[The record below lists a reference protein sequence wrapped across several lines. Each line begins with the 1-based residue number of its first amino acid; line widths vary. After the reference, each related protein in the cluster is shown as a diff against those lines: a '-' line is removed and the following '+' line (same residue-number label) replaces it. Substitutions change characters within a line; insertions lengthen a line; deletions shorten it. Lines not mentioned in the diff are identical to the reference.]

1 MGDMGGGD
9 SNSIS
14 LLLPLSTLGK
24 GLSLEDSGEALK
36 SSEEDVV
43 EGMPFFCISLSFW
56 AMRSETLA
64 VR

>member
-1 MGDMGGGD
+1 MGDRGGGD

-14 LLLPLSTLGK
+14 LPLPLSILGR
-24 GLSLEDSGEALK
+24 GLSVEDSGEVLG
-36 SSEEDVV
+36 SSVEEVA

>member
-24 GLSLEDSGEALK
+24 GLSLEDSGEVLK
-36 SSEEDVV
+36 SSVEDVV
-43 EGMPFFCISLSFW
+43 EGRPFFCISLSFW

>member
-14 LLLPLSTLGK
+14 LLLPLSTLGE
-24 GLSLEDSGEALK
+24 GLSLEDSGEVFN
-36 SSEEDVV
+36 SVV

>member
-1 MGDMGGGD
+1 MGGGD

-14 LLLPLSTLGK
+14 LPLPLSTLGK
-24 GLSLEDSGEALK
+24 GLSLEDSGEVLK
-36 SSEEDVV
+36 SSVEDVMD
-43 EGMPFFCISLSFW
+43 GMPFFCISLSFW

>member
-1 MGDMGGGD
+1 
-9 SNSIS
+9 
-14 LLLPLSTLGK
+14 LSTLGK
-24 GLSLEDSGEALK
+24 GLSLEDSGEVLK
-36 SSEEDVV
+36 SSV

>member
-9 SNSIS
+9 SNTIS

-24 GLSLEDSGEALK
+24 GLSLEDPGEVLK
-36 SSEEDVV
+36 SSVEDVV
-43 EGMPFFCISLSFW
+43 EGMPLFCISLSFW

>member
-9 SNSIS
+9 SKSIS
-14 LLLPLSTLGK
+14 LPLPLSILGK
-24 GLSLEDSGEALK
+24 GLSLKPSGEVLVIG
-36 SSEEDVV
+36 SSVEE
-43 EGMPFFCISLSFW
+43 EKPFFCISLSFW

>member
-1 MGDMGGGD
+1 MEGGD

-14 LLLPLSTLGK
+14 LLLPLSILGK
-24 GLSLEDSGEALK
+24 GLSLEDSGEVLK
-36 SSEEDVV
+36 PSV

>member
-1 MGDMGGGD
+1 MGDMEGGD

-24 GLSLEDSGEALK
+24 GLSLEDSGEVLK
-36 SSEEDVV
+36 SSVGDVV